1 MNHFELLALIQ
12 NFQTIYTFLVDR
24 SLLASRRECV
34 CGAQMILKERQNT
47 TDGYIWECPSSNCRK
62 RRSVRV
68 GSFFEDSNIS
78 LAKWLYII
86 YLWSIGESN
95 KRLSLLTGLS
105 LRTIVTVLDKIRNI
119 CSMKILNG
127 NFKLGG
133 RGKTVEIDESMFGNK
148 RKYNRGR
155 VSEGQWVF
163 GMVERDTGRSL
174 VFRVPD
180 RQRETLV
187 TRLVREFVE
196 PGTVIMSDKF
206 SPYFNLNDVGYIHL
220 MVNHSENFVDP
231 YTGAHSNTIEGLWS
245 QVKRKLKAMNG
256 TTKEKL
262 PGYLDEFNWS
272 KLHQEV
278 NPGDRFQYMLS
289 HIAEIFPL
297 N

>member
-1 MNHFELLALIQ
+1 MNLHARTVKLRLTNVGDLNLKPIAG
-12 NFQTIYTFLVDR
+12 VR
-24 SLLASRRECV
+24 SGQIKRSS
-34 CGAQMILKERQNT
+34 
-47 TDGYIWECPSSNCRK
+47 PSHRAD
-62 RRSVRV
+62 V
-68 GSFFEDSNIS
+68 
-78 LAKWLYII
+78 I
-86 YLWSIGESN
+86 YLWPIGESN

-174 VFRVPD
+174 VFCVPD

-196 PGTVIMSDKF
+196 PGTVIISDKF
-206 SPYFNLNDVGYIHL
+206 SPYFNLNDVGYIQL

-245 QVKRKLKAMNG
+245 QGKRKLKAMNG
-256 TTKEKL
+256 T
-262 PGYLDEFNWS
+262 
-272 KLHQEV
+272 
-278 NPGDRFQYMLS
+278 GDRFQYMLS
-289 HIAEIFPL
+289 HIEEIFPL